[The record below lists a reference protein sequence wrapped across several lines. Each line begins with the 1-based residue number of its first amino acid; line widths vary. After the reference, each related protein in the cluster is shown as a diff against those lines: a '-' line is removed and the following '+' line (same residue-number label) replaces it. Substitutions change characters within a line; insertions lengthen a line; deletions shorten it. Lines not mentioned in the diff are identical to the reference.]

1 MKKYK
6 TLNSTYPMPLSS
18 FPDEV
23 KFVGLEEF
31 FDKSTPEI
39 PLIVGTQIG
48 FYPQDFNDL
57 KVFKGREIAILTKS
71 VLSNVPY
78 GPKVYLMDEETMD
91 YLKRSFGYYVM
102 N

>member
-6 TLNSTYPMPLSS
+6 SLKSTYPMPLSS

-31 FDKSTPEI
+31 FDESTPEI

-48 FYPQDFNDL
+48 FYPQDFLDL
-57 KVFKGREIAILTKS
+57 EVFKGREVAIMTKS

-78 GPKVYLMDEETMD
+78 EPQVYFVDEETLE
-91 YLKRSFGYYVM
+91 YLKQSFGYYVM